1 MEGRADLSR
10 KARISPDPA
19 ILLFLD
25 VLIAV
30 PLGLAIGVVGASWLE
45 AGVALAAFYLALFLI
60 LGGGKVS
67 QGAFGFTLIFGTAT
81 GWLGIPLL
89 ALGLRLLGLLA

>member
-1 MEGRADLSR
+1 MFD
-10 KARISPDPA
+10 
-19 ILLFLD
+19 
-25 VLIAV
+25 
-30 PLGLAIGVVGASWLE
+30 
-45 AGVALAAFYLALFLI
+45 LALFLI

>member
-1 MEGRADLSR
+1 MSR
-10 KARISPDPA
+10 KSRISPDPG
-19 ILLFLD
+19 IPVFLA

-30 PLGLAIGVVGASWLE
+30 PVGLAIGLVGASWLE
-45 AGVALAAFYLALFLI
+45 AGVAFAAFYLALVLV

-67 QGAFGFTLIFGTAT
+67 QEAVGFTLIFGTAT

-89 ALGLRLLGLLA
+89 ALGLRLLGVLA